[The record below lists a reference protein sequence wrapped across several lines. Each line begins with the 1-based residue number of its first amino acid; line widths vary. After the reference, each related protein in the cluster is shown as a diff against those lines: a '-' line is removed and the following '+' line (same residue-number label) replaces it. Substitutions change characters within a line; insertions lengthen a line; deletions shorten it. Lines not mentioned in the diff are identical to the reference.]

1 MGQKFKVGDEV
12 RVTGGDEELQG
23 MVGTITHV
31 KPHGYCVE
39 FEGWEG
45 GHSGDFNDGREDCW
59 YLPENY
65 LELVNSAKEEAEED
79 KCFNMVDPDS
89 IPVHDLHY
97 QTRIQPIETMQANM
111 TPEEFQGFCK
121 GNIIK
126 YACRCG
132 RKDEPLKEAE
142 KIVDYAKW
150 LVASLK
156 GEIINPHCEEGGE

>member
-1 MGQKFKVGDEV
+1 MGKNFKVGDV
-12 RVTGGDEELQG
+12 VKVSELYSEADMRG
-23 MVGTITHV
+23 MVGTVTHV
-31 KPHGYCVE
+31 MDDGGHDSFCVE
-39 FEGWEG
+39 FDGWEE
-45 GHSGDFNDGREDCW
+45 GHSGEFDDGRESCW
-59 YLPENY
+59 YFGANMLD
-65 LELVNSAKEEAEED
+65 LVSEEH
-79 KCFNMVDPDS
+79 DS
-89 IPVHDLHY
+89 HY

-121 GNIIK
+121 GCIIK

-156 GEIINPHCEEGGE
+156 GEIINPHNEEGSE